1 VSSRRWDVIVID
13 GPAGHDNHEKY
24 TGREAPGRMKS
35 IYMASKLVA
44 PGGFVFVH
52 DCDRLVEQQYAA
64 RYLGNERAF
73 VSVKGH
79 AILHG
84 YAF

>member
-1 VSSRRWDVIVID
+1 
-13 GPAGHDNHEKY
+13 
-24 TGREAPGRMKS
+24 MKS

-44 PGGFVFVH
+44 CGSFVFVH
-52 DCDRLVEQQYAA
+52 DCDRLVEQQYVAQ
-64 RYLGNERAF
+64 YLGPSRLF

-79 AILHG
+79 AILQE